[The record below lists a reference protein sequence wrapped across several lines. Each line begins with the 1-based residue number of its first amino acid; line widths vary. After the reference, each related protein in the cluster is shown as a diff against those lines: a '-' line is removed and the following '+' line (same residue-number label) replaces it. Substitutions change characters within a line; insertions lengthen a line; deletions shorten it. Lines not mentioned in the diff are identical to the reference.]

1 MDIIHR
7 TDEALLDAASR
18 TNGML
23 RDLLGVDQ
31 WKGARV
37 LAHVYLALLV
47 CSQLAMTHER
57 GFAWGNML
65 ILGTW
70 IWHYATTVSGIDR
83 YSRSANGSSMARIVE
98 RPSRS
103 IYPFML
109 AGLALVVECAGVRP
123 SGLLMLAGWSAIILA
138 HYLKAAK
145 MPPARR
151 RDSTRLAFAS

>member
-37 LAHVYLALLV
+37 LAHVYLALLI

-98 RPSRS
+98 RPFPQHLS
-103 IYPFML
+103 L
-109 AGLALVVECAGVRP
+109 HAGRTGT
-123 SGLLMLAGWSAIILA
+123 
-138 HYLKAAK
+138 
-145 MPPARR
+145 RR
-151 RDSTRLAFAS
+151 RMRRRTSLGPTDAGRMERHHPRALSQGGQDATSSPS